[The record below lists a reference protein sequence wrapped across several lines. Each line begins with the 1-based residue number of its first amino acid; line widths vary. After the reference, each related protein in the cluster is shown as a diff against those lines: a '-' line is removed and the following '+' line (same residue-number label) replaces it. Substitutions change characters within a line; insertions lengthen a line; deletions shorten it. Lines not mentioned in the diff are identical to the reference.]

1 MKAFSQKSSHP
12 GQGNTTT
19 RQAFQSPT
27 IQRVAVN
34 SAEPK
39 SFELEAEYSEATT
52 QRKFQ
57 TRVNKSPQVSQL
69 KALTTVANQ
78 SPQVQRVAQL
88 QAMANK
94 NTASRFGSPASTM
107 AKGMIQGKFV
117 GDPINHVYIDEET
130 GDWYDVLG
138 SWGNR
143 YRLQRRKDGHEVWM
157 DQTTRE
163 PVEESESDRMKRL
176 NLTTSI
182 SGMQEFGSKM
192 LSSGKKSEK
201 EAYDTYSEYTPP
213 SQLPKKDYDKYLDKL
228 VDIDFDSRAM
238 QVESHPQREDEH
250 STRYTTNR
258 TLTDNPRGTSTSK
271 LDQDFYRA
279 ESTKEVS
286 KDPTYSRLTLRLNPL
301 TATEVWK
308 YISTQLV
315 GNYGVKSAKIGGPG
329 SINERTD
336 SVIIY
341 LNSNQQEQAQ
351 YIASLLAS
359 KFDASYFVSGVPFG
373 MQELAKGIGWA
384 ERHPEHSSHGSARAA
399 AMELALQM
407 LERHRQRLALV
418 GYNLS
423 PQEAQ
428 GLLNHSFLPE
438 AMRQW
443 GIDPSAPHLN
453 QSTDDYTFGRHQFES
468 DEKDNN

>member
-1 MKAFSQKSSHP
+1 MKALSQKSSHS

-19 RQAFQSPT
+19 RQTFQSPT
-27 IQRVAVN
+27 IQRVSVD

-39 SFELEAEYSEATT
+39 SLELEDEYFEATT
-52 QRKFQ
+52 QRKLQ
-57 TRVNKSPQVSQL
+57 TKANKSSQVNQL
-69 KALTTVANQ
+69 KALTAVANH
-78 SPQVQRVAQL
+78 SPRVQKVAQL

-94 NTASRFGSPASTM
+94 NAVSRFGSPASTM
-107 AKGMIQGKFV
+107 AKGVIQGKFV

-138 SWGNR
+138 LWGNR
-143 YRLQRRKDGHEVWM
+143 YRLKRRKDGHEVWM

-163 PVEESESDRMKRL
+163 PMEESEQDRMKRL
-176 NLTTSI
+176 NLTTSV

-213 SQLPKKDYDKYLDKL
+213 SQLPKKDYDKYLDTL
-228 VDIDFDSRAM
+228 VDIDFDSRDM
-238 QVESHPQREDEH
+238 DVESHPQREDSH
-250 STRYTTNR
+250 TNRYTTNR
-258 TLTDNPRGTSTSK
+258 TLTKNPARRSTRE

-279 ESTKEVS
+279 ESTKSVKNDS
-286 KDPTYSRLTLRLNPL
+286 TYSRLTLRLNPL

-315 GNYGVKSAKIGGPG
+315 GNYGIKSAKIGGPG

-418 GYNLS
+418 GYNLN

-443 GIDPSAPHLN
+443 GIDPTAPHSN
-453 QSTDDYTFGRHQFES
+453 QSSDDYTFGKHEF
-468 DEKDNN
+468 D